1 MITIRLIDNGCE
13 RYQQKSD
20 CTCLGKRWDNISEK
34 ILVIKPDCEQYNVC
48 AMIVTHN
55 GEVIDHIIVGN
66 EPIDIT
72 TNLSQYSNVDI
83 GFSFSNATGYV
94 KNSSKANYY
103 FGDSQK
109 PSDFVPMQPEQWTNV
124 DLVLGGSITRV
135 KLEGTALIYY
145 NLKGQELSRADV
157 KDLVV
162 DKQDIVDSKLTT
174 NDKTIVGA
182 INEINAKLGNSAQT
196 IQDILGV

>member
-1 MITIRLIDNGCE
+1 MVTIRLIDNTPE
-13 RYQQKSD
+13 RYTQEAD
-20 CTCLGKRWDNISEK
+20 NYCLGRMYDNIAEK
-34 ILVIKPDCEQYNVC
+34 VQVIKPKGEEYNVC
-48 AMIVTHN
+48 SMIVKAD
-55 GEVIDHIIVGN
+55 GEVIDHIIVGD

-72 TNLSQYSNVDI
+72 STLSQYSVVSI
-83 GFSFSNATGYV
+83 GFSFSNATGYI
-94 KNSSKANYY
+94 KNSETRNYY
-103 FGDSQK
+103 FAYAEK
-109 PSDFVPMQPEQWTNV
+109 PSDFVPMPPEQWTNV

-182 INEINAKLGNSAQT
+182 INEINAKFGNTIAQ
-196 IQDILGV
+196 IDDILGV